1 MEYTCEKSIDRK
13 YRYNKYKTF
22 SLLYLFHVLSLIE
35 DRKLARANGLLMT
48 AIVVIFND
56 QDTTAKQNHVK
67 KLGKKLSIFTGFLPT
82 PESTDPRVRT
92 PLNPANSR
100 KTAEGLRNKTFVEAV
115 CAY

>member
-56 QDTTAKQNHVK
+56 
-67 KLGKKLSIFTGFLPT
+67 
-82 PESTDPRVRT
+82 
-92 PLNPANSR
+92 
-100 KTAEGLRNKTFVEAV
+100 
-115 CAY
+115 